1 MSLWL
6 FMADAG
12 SHLLS
17 QNLSLCFWFKV
28 WCSLNMTF
36 GKCHWT
42 LAVFCWLLFYSLVAL
57 KVYVLSPLCAGLW
70 VSNSLFVFLSL
81 QVMSWQK
88 AECQHHTSTY
98 ESDSRLLLLSVLYTF
113 FAYFDSESNCAAFS
127 LRCNKVWLDSF
138 TLSCVR
144 LANNDLLS
152 LDPFSPTLA
161 AGSSHSVSS
170 STGNTSFHLDS
181 CGRVFLH
188 DARFYISTVSLNK
201 MCTTNK
207 GSLWFLF
214 KLVLLRFQSS
224 VGLATLVFAG
234 GNSKFKAAANMCRA
248 ATLSGIQQTNK
259 WFICLECSQTNSHC
273 FNEEVSQ

>member
-1 MSLWL
+1 MCCHRSVPVCESLTLCL
-6 FMADAG
+6 FFSLCRWWAG
-12 SHLLS
+12 KKQSANIIRVRMKVTHDCCYFLFYIRFLRILTLKVIVPLLAWDVIKFDS
-17 QNLSLCFWFKV
+17 TLSLFHF
-28 WCSLNMTF
+28 
-36 GKCHWT
+36 
-42 LAVFCWLLFYSLVAL
+42 
-57 KVYVLSPLCAGLW
+57 
-70 VSNSLFVFLSL
+70 
-81 QVMSWQK
+81 
-88 AECQHHTSTY
+88 
-98 ESDSRLLLLSVLYTF
+98 
-113 FAYFDSESNCAAFS
+113 
-127 LRCNKVWLDSF
+127 
-138 TLSCVR
+138 CVR

>member
-98 ESDSRLLLLSVLYTF
+98 ESDSRLLLPSVLYKFLRILTLKVIVRLL
-113 FAYFDSESNCAAFS
+113 AWDVIKFDSTLSLCPASDWPTTTFCLWTRSARLWQQALLTRCRHRQVIPHFILIPVDVCFS
-127 LRCNKVWLDSF
+127 TTQGFTSLQCPSTKCVPPIRGRCDSF
-138 TLSCVR
+138 LN
-144 LANNDLLS
+144 LYFFD
-152 LDPFSPTLA
+152 FSPRL
-161 AGSSHSVSS
+161 VWR
-170 STGNTSFHLDS
+170 HL
-181 CGRVFLH
+181 CLLV
-188 DARFYISTVSLNK
+188 ATVNL
-201 MCTTNK
+201 
-207 GSLWFLF
+207 
-214 KLVLLRFQSS
+214 KL
-224 VGLATLVFAG
+224 
-234 GNSKFKAAANMCRA
+234 
-248 ATLSGIQQTNK
+248 QQTCAEQLLCREYNRRTSG
-259 WFICLECSQTNSHC
+259 LS
-273 FNEEVSQ
+273 V

>member
-1 MSLWL
+1 MCCHRSVPVCESLTLCL
-6 FMADAG
+6 FF
-12 SHLLS
+12 
-17 QNLSLCFWFKV
+17 SLCRWWAGKKQSANIIRVRTKV
-28 WCSLNMTF
+28 THDCCYF
-36 GKCHWT
+36 
-42 LAVFCWLLFYSLVAL
+42 LFYI
-57 KVYVLSPLCAGLW
+57 
-70 VSNSLFVFLSL
+70 
-81 QVMSWQK
+81 
-88 AECQHHTSTY
+88 
-98 ESDSRLLLLSVLYTF
+98 RF
-113 FAYFDSESNCAAFS
+113 FAYFDSEGNCAAFS

-224 VGLATLVFAG
+224 VGLATLVVAG

>member
-57 KVYVLSPLCAGLW
+57 KVYVLSSLCAGLW

-113 FAYFDSESNCAAFS
+113 FAYFDSEGNCAAFS

-188 DARFYISTVSLNK
+188 DARFYISTASLNK
-201 MCTTNK
+201 MCTPIRDRCDSFLNVYFFDF
-207 GSLWFLF
+207 SLWLVWRHSWLQMVTANL
-214 KLVLLRFQSS
+214 KL
-224 VGLATLVFAG
+224 
-234 GNSKFKAAANMCRA
+234 
-248 ATLSGIQQTNK
+248 QQTCAEQLLCREYNRRTSG
-259 WFICLECSQTNSHC
+259 LS
-273 FNEEVSQ
+273 V